1 MRKTFIQ
8 CGILGWGM
16 EILWTG
22 LDSFRR
28 RDFKLTGH
36 SSLWM
41 FPIYGCAAFIGPVS
55 RLLRKKNLLFRG
67 NLYMLGIF
75 LVEFF
80 TGSLLKKKNWC
91 PWDYGDAPLNIH
103 GVIRLDYAPLWLLAG
118 LFFRTCTELHEK
130 RGQSP
135 SFRIRNL
142 TASHT
147 PEPVIK

>member
-41 FPIYGCAAFIGPVS
+41 FPIYGMAFLFAPIS
-55 RLLRKKNLLFRG
+55 RLLNGKSVWVRG
-67 NLYMLGIF
+67 SVYAGGIF
-75 LVEFF
+75 LTEYLSGMF
-80 TGSLLKKKNWC
+80 LKKRGIC
-91 PWDYGDAPLNIH
+91 PWDYSHARLNVN
-103 GVIRLDYAPLWLLAG
+103 GVIRLDYAPVWFLTGLLY
-118 LFFRTCTELHEK
+118 EK
-130 RGQSP
+130 LLNK
-135 SFRIRNL
+135 FM
-142 TASHT
+142 AS
-147 PEPVIK
+147 

>member
-1 MRKTFIQ
+1 MRLLLFGHSKGMMKKRFIF
-8 CGILGWGM
+8 CGLVGWCL
-16 EILWTG
+16 EIFWTG
-22 LDSFRR
+22 LKSLQRR
-28 RDFKLTGH
+28 QMKLMGH
-36 SSLWM
+36 SSIWM

-118 LFFRTCTELHEK
+118 LFFEHVQNSTKKGGSLR
-130 RGQSP
+130 P
-135 SFRIRNL
+135 SGSA
-142 TASHT
+142 T
-147 PEPVIK
+147 